1 MLRIVAV
8 LVGIV
13 AGVSAFQPVLPTA
26 GSWPAVR
33 KLGTPPPRT
42 SWAESDGLDTRL
54 PGPKLGCRTSLHLF
68 GNMFGGNSNE
78 VCYSLCC
85 RFSCD

>member
-1 MLRIVAV
+1 MNLAAAMFLVAL

-13 AGVSAFQPVLPTA
+13 AGVSAFQPALPTA

-33 KLGTPPPRT
+33 VLGT
-42 SWAESDGLDTRL
+42 SLS
-54 PGPKLGCRTSLHLF
+54 PGPAAPKRQTFTSPHLF

-78 VCYSLCC
+78 VCCSRYCC
-85 RFSCD
+85 FSCD